1 MNALRQFVTASDSA
15 SVLITLPPEYRQQ
28 RLEIIVLPVSED
40 SKEDQFLQL
49 LDEISTKAQKRG
61 LTPEILEQ
69 LLNEE

>member
-49 LDEISTKAQKRG
+49 LDDISNKAQKRG

>member
-1 MNALRQFVTASDSA
+1 MNALRPFVTASDSA

-49 LDEISTKAQKRG
+49 LDDISSKAQKKG

>member
-49 LDEISTKAQKRG
+49 LDDISSKAQKKG